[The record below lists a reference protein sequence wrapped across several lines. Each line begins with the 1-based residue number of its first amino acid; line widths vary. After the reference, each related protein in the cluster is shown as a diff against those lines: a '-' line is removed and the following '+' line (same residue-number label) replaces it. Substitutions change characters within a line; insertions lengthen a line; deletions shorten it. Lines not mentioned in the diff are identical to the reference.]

1 MWKFTRPRI
10 AKTILKEKNKV
21 GVLSFPDSKLS
32 YKATV
37 IKTVSTGIRT
47 EIQVK
52 GLELRVQNEPSHV
65 GSTGFQKGSQDKSME
80 KA

>member
-10 AKTILKEKNKV
+10 AKTILKKKNKV
-21 GVLSFPDSKLS
+21 GLLSFPDFKIS

-47 EIQVK
+47 EIQIN
-52 GLELRVQNEPSHV
+52 GLELRV
-65 GSTGFQKGSQDKSME
+65 
-80 KA
+80 